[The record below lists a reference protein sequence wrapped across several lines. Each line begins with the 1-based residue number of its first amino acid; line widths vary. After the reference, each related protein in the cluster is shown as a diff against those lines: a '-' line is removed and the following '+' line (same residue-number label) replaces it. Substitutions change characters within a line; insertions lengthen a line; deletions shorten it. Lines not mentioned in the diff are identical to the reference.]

1 VKPRVKV
8 WVVFGDRLKFGEG
21 RARLLEA
28 IDEVGSLKQAVEQFA
43 MSYRNA
49 WGYLR
54 DLESAAGFK
63 FLERAPG
70 RGPKGGMRLTPR
82 GRQFV
87 AQFWEFHR
95 ALDAAS
101 RRRFPRSF
109 RTGREPVRGPEIS
122 RPSSPARRM
131 R

>member
-1 VKPRVKV
+1 MKPRVKV

-21 RARLLEA
+21 RARLLET
-28 IDEVGSLKQAVEQFA
+28 IDEVGSLRQAVEQFA

-54 DLESAAGFK
+54 DLEAAAGFK

-70 RGPKGGMRLTPR
+70 RGPNGGMRLTPR

-87 AQFWEFHR
+87 AQFWEFHG
-95 ALDAAS
+95 ALDLAS
-101 RRRFPRSF
+101 RRRFPRAF
-109 RTGREPVRGPEIS
+109 RAGPAAPRDSGPVRPE
-122 RPSSPARRM
+122 SSARRG

>member
-1 VKPRVKV
+1 MKPRVKV

-54 DLESAAGFK
+54 DLEAAAGFK

-70 RGPKGGMRLTPR
+70 RGPSGGMRLTPR

-109 RTGREPVRGPEIS
+109 RLALGAS
-122 RPSSPARRM
+122 RDSGLSRSSSPARRM

>member
-8 WVVFGDRLKFGEG
+8 WVVFGDHLKFGEG
-21 RARLLEA
+21 RARLLAA
-28 IDEVGSLKQAVEQFA
+28 IDEAGSLKQAVEQFG

-54 DLESAAGFK
+54 ELEAAAGFK

-70 RGPKGGMRLTPR
+70 GRPGGGMRLTPR

-87 AQFWEFHR
+87 AQFWEFR
-95 ALDAAS
+95 GAVETVS
-101 RRRFPRSF
+101 RRRFPRAF
-109 RTGREPVRGPEIS
+109 RAGTGAARDPGAARSAASGRG
-122 RPSSPARRM
+122 AR
-131 R
+131 

>member
-1 VKPRVKV
+1 VKV

-28 IDEVGSLKQAVEQFA
+28 IDEVGSLQRAVKQFA

-54 DLESAAGFK
+54 ELESAAGFK
-63 FLERAPG
+63 LLERTPG
-70 RGPKGGMRLTPR
+70 RGPRGGMRLTPR

-95 ALDAAS
+95 AVEAAS
-101 RRRFPRSF
+101 HRRFPRSF
-109 RTGREPVRGPEIS
+109 RMGPGAARDSEPAR
-122 RPSSPARRM
+122 SSPSPRRM

>member
-1 VKPRVKV
+1 M
-8 WVVFGDRLKFGEG
+8 WVVFSNRLKFGEG

-28 IDEVGSLKQAVEQFA
+28 IDEAGSLKQAVERFA

-54 DLESAAGFK
+54 ELESAAGFK

-70 RGPKGGMRLTPR
+70 RGPRGGMRLTPR

-95 ALDAAS
+95 ALETAS

-109 RTGREPVRGPEIS
+109 GTGRDRASAAPSASPVR
-122 RPSSPARRM
+122 RR
-131 R
+131 

>member
-1 VKPRVKV
+1 VKPRVKA
-8 WVVFGDRLKFGEG
+8 WVVFADRLKFGEG

-54 DLESAAGFK
+54 ELEAAAGFK

-70 RGPKGGMRLTPR
+70 RAPRGGMRLTPR

-87 AQFWEFHR
+87 AQFWEFHG
-95 ALDAAS
+95 ALEETS
-101 RRRFPRSF
+101 RRRFARSF
-109 RTGREPVRGPEIS
+109 RPGSEPARES
-122 RPSSPARRM
+122 RPRPLAKPGRRAP
-131 R
+131 

>member
-54 DLESAAGFK
+54 ELESAAGFK

-70 RGPKGGMRLTPR
+70 RGPSGGMRLTPR

-95 ALDAAS
+95 AVEAAS
-101 RRRFPRSF
+101 HRRFPRSF
-109 RTGREPVRGPEIS
+109 RMGPGAPRDSEPAR
-122 RPSSPARRM
+122 SSPSPRRI

>member
-1 VKPRVKV
+1 MKPRVKV

-28 IDEVGSLKQAVEQFA
+28 IDEAGSLRQAVERFA

-54 DLESAAGFK
+54 ELEAAAGFK
-63 FLERAPG
+63 VLERAPG
-70 RGPKGGMRLTPR
+70 RGPRGGMRLTPR

-87 AQFWEFHR
+87 AQFREFHR
-95 ALDAAS
+95 AVDETS
-101 RRRFPRSF
+101 RRRFSRAFPASR
-109 RTGREPVRGPEIS
+109 VRRGGER
-122 RPSSPARRM
+122 RPS
-131 R
+131 

>member
-1 VKPRVKV
+1 M
-8 WVVFGDRLKFGEG
+8 WVVFGDCLKFGEG

-28 IDEVGSLKQAVEQFA
+28 IDEVGSLKQAVAQFA

-101 RRRFPRSF
+101 RRRFPRAF
-109 RTGREPVRGPEIS
+109 RAGREPVREPGLA
-122 RPSSPARRM
+122 RPSSPTRRT

>member
-1 VKPRVKV
+1 MKPRVKV
-8 WVVFGDRLKFGEG
+8 WVVFGNRLKFGEG

-28 IDEVGSLKQAVEQFA
+28 IDEAGSLKRAVEQFA

-54 DLESAAGFK
+54 DLEAAAGFK
-63 FLERAPG
+63 FLERGPG
-70 RGPKGGMRLTPR
+70 RGPRGGTRLTPR

-87 AQFWEFHR
+87 AQFWDFHG
-95 ALDAAS
+95 ALDQAS

-109 RTGREPVRGPEIS
+109 RAGREPVRDPGPG
-122 RPSSPARRM
+122 RPPSPARRG

>member
-1 VKPRVKV
+1 MKPRVKV

-54 DLESAAGFK
+54 ELESAAGFK

-70 RGPKGGMRLTPR
+70 RGPSGGMRLTPKA
-82 GRQFV
+82 RQFV

-95 ALDAAS
+95 ALETAS

-109 RTGREPVRGPEIS
+109 RPGREPARDSGPS
-122 RPSSPARRM
+122 RAASPARRA

>member
-1 VKPRVKV
+1 MKPRVKA
-8 WVVFGDRLKFGEG
+8 WVVFDDRLKFGAG

-28 IDEVGSLKQAVEQFA
+28 IDEVGSLKQAVERFA

-54 DLESAAGFK
+54 DLEAAAGFK
-63 FLERAPG
+63 LVERAPG
-70 RGPKGGMRLTPR
+70 RGPRGGMRLTPR

-95 ALDAAS
+95 ALEEAS

-109 RTGREPVRGPEIS
+109 RTGPAGLRDPEAA
-122 RPSSPARRM
+122 RPAASARR
-131 R
+131 RR

>member
-28 IDEVGSLKQAVEQFA
+28 IDEAGSLKRAVEQFA

-54 DLESAAGFK
+54 DLEAAAGFK

-70 RGPKGGMRLTPR
+70 RGPSAGTRLTPQ

-87 AQFWEFHR
+87 AQFWDFHR
-95 ALDAAS
+95 TLEEAS

-109 RTGREPVRGPEIS
+109 RAGRKLVRPFPP
-122 RPSSPARRM
+122 RRAR
-131 R
+131 

>member
-1 VKPRVKV
+1 VKPRVKA
-8 WVVFGDRLKFGEG
+8 WVVFGDHLKFGAG

-28 IDEVGSLKQAVEQFA
+28 IDEVGSLKGAVERFA

-63 FLERAPG
+63 FVERAPG

-87 AQFWEFHR
+87 AQFWDFHR
-95 ALDAAS
+95 ALEAAS
-101 RRRFPRSF
+101 RQRFPRAFSSG
-109 RTGREPVRGPEIS
+109 TAAGRDSGAV
-122 RPSSPARRM
+122 RPSSPKRR

>member
-1 VKPRVKV
+1 MKPRVKV

-28 IDEVGSLKQAVEQFA
+28 IDEAGSLRQAVERFA

-54 DLESAAGFK
+54 ELEAAAGFK

-70 RGPKGGMRLTPR
+70 RGPRGGMRLTPR

-87 AQFWEFHR
+87 AQFREFHR
-95 ALDAAS
+95 AVDETS
-101 RRRFPRSF
+101 RRRVSRAVPASR
-109 RTGREPVRGPEIS
+109 VRRGGEC
-122 RPSSPARRM
+122 RPS
-131 R
+131 

>member
-1 VKPRVKV
+1 MKPRVKV
-8 WVVFGDRLKFGEG
+8 WVVFGSRLKFGEG

-54 DLESAAGFK
+54 DLEAAAGFK

-70 RGPKGGMRLTPR
+70 RGPSGGTRLTPR

-87 AQFWEFHR
+87 TQFWDFHR
-95 ALDAAS
+95 ALDEAS

-109 RTGREPVRGPEIS
+109 RTVREPVRDSSRP
-122 RPSSPARRM
+122 RPSSPTQRAR
-131 R
+131 

>member
-8 WVVFGDRLKFGEG
+8 WIVFDDRLKFGEG

-28 IDEVGSLKQAVEQFA
+28 IDEAGSLRQAVERFA

-54 DLESAAGFK
+54 DLEAAAGFK
-63 FLERAPG
+63 FLERASE
-70 RGPKGGMRLTPR
+70 RGPSGGMRLTSR

-87 AQFWEFHR
+87 AQFWEFHG
-95 ALDAAS
+95 ALAEAS
-101 RRRFPRSF
+101 ERRFPRSF
-109 RTGREPVRGPEIS
+109 RSAPRPRRDSKLRGPAS
-122 RPSSPARRM
+122 AKGRM

>member
-1 VKPRVKV
+1 MKPRVKV
-8 WVVFGDRLKFGEG
+8 WVVFDDHLKFGEG

-54 DLESAAGFK
+54 DLEAAAGFK

-70 RGPKGGMRLTPR
+70 RGPSGGMRLTAR

-87 AQFWEFHR
+87 GQFWEFHR

-101 RRRFPRSF
+101 QRRFPRSF
-109 RTGREPVRGPEIS
+109 RAGRAPVRDSGIS
-122 RPSSPARRM
+122 RASSLPRRM

>member
-1 VKPRVKV
+1 MKPRVKA

-54 DLESAAGFK
+54 ELEAAAGFK

-70 RGPKGGMRLTPR
+70 RAPSGGMRLTPK
-82 GRQFV
+82 GRQFL
-87 AQFWEFHR
+87 AQFREFHR
-95 ALDAAS
+95 AVETAS
-101 RRRFPRSF
+101 ERRFPRAF
-109 RTGREPVRGPEIS
+109 RPTPGPS
-122 RPSSPARRM
+122 RTPPRAR
-131 R
+131 

>member
-8 WVVFGDRLKFGEG
+8 WVIFGDHLKFGEG
-21 RARLLEA
+21 RARLLDA
-28 IDEVGSLKQAVEQFA
+28 IDEAGSLKEAVAQFG

-54 DLESAAGFK
+54 ELEAAAGFK

-70 RGPKGGMRLTPR
+70 RRPGGGMRLTSR

-87 AQFWEFHR
+87 AQFWEFHG
-95 ALDAAS
+95 AVEAAS
-101 RRRFPRSF
+101 RRRFPRAF
-109 RTGREPVRGPEIS
+109 RAGPGAARDPGAA
-122 RPSSPARRM
+122 RPAAQARRT